1 MTDSISKGHLNYRPD
16 IDGLRAVAVIAV
28 VIYHAFPRLFPG
40 GYAGV
45 DIFFV
50 ISGFLISSI
59 IYRQIQLR
67 SFSIL
72 DFYQRRAL
80 RIFPS
85 LITVLL
91 STATIGWFTLKAE
104 EFAQLGKHIAG
115 GSGFISNLLLW
126 SETGYFDAAAET
138 KPLLHLWS
146 LGIEEQFYFVFPLIL
161 FIAFKLRRKMLG
173 ATIVVAL
180 LSFAVN
186 LHYLSN
192 GSSAVFYS
200 PLSRFWE
207 MMIGSVLA
215 YVLLEKSPTTTL
227 LTLSPN
233 RRSLLGFG
241 LLLIGFWGASKADV
255 YPGWWALL
263 PTLAAAFLISSGP
276 YAYFNQQFLSRKILV
291 RIGLISYPLYLWHW
305 PLLAIARVHYGH
317 TPSSLIR
324 GICVVAS
331 FALAWL
337 TYRLIERPL
346 RFGQHKKRTA
356 IGLAVSLAVTGL
368 IGVLIYK
375 SAGVKSRS
383 INNVPVLY
391 KGDINHIEFHSYVNQ
406 HFFPCGPDNIYKIAE
421 KWETEVRCSQSQKN
435 RPREIALV
443 GDSHSEHLFIGLSEA
458 LKKKNL
464 VFYIKNDQV
473 GIHNPVYGEI
483 MNEISNSQS
492 IATVIISSYWLQRG
506 VQPDELRQ
514 TLSALVQKG
523 RKVFITDDV
532 PNFSFDPAICKYNG
546 ECTEVGFTARYAGY
560 IGFLKDVVLNVPGVT
575 LIESAHYLCE
585 KDVCFMG
592 KDGVLYYRD
601 NNHLNINGSKLIG
614 ARIATD
620 YPELA
625 K

>member
-1 MTDSISKGHLNYRPD
+1 MTDSTNQSHLNYRPD
-16 IDGLRAVAVIAV
+16 IDGLRAVAVTAV
-28 VIYHAFPRLFPG
+28 VIYHAFPSLFPG

-59 IYRQIQLR
+59 IYKQIQSN

-91 STATIGWFTLKAE
+91 STAAIGWFTLKAE

-115 GSGFISNLLLW
+115 GAGFISNLLLW

-161 FIAFKLRRKMLG
+161 FIAFKFRQRMLG
-173 ATIVVAL
+173 VTIVVAL
-180 LSFAVN
+180 LSFLVN
-186 LHYLSN
+186 LYYLN
-192 GSSAVFYS
+192 TGSIAIFYS

-207 MMIGSVLA
+207 MMIGSMLA
-215 YVLLEKSPTTTL
+215 YLMLGKSPGSQIFRL
-227 LTLSPN
+227 NSN
-233 RRSLLGFG
+233 VRSVLGVCF
-241 LLLIGFWGASKADV
+241 LLIGFWGASRASV
-255 YPGWWALL
+255 YPGWWALF
-263 PTLAAAFLISSGP
+263 PTVASALLISSGP
-276 YAYFNQQFLSRKILV
+276 NTFVNRVFLSRGILV
-291 RIGLISYPLYLWHW
+291 KIGLISYPLYLWHW
-305 PLLAIARVHYGH
+305 PLLAIARVHYGQ
-317 TPSSLIR
+317 TPSSFVR
-324 GICVVAS
+324 TICVVLS
-331 FALAWL
+331 FFLAWL

-346 RFGQHKKRTA
+346 RFSQYKRVTA
-356 IGLAVSLAVTGL
+356 IGLAVALAFTGL
-368 IGVLIYK
+368 FGVLIYQTE
-375 SAGVKSRS
+375 GVKSRS
-383 INNVPVLY
+383 INNAPVAY
-391 KGDINHIEFHSYVNQ
+391 KGDIHHIEFHTYVNE
-406 HFFPCGPDNIYKIAE
+406 HFFPCGPKEIYEIAE
-421 KWETEVRCSQSQKN
+421 KWETEVRCSQSKEN

-458 LKKKNL
+458 LAEKNL
-464 VFYIKNDQV
+464 VFYIKNDQI

-483 MNEISNSQS
+483 MNEIRKSDS
-492 IATVIISSYWLQRG
+492 ISTVIISSYWLQRG
-506 VQPDELRQ
+506 IQPDELRQ
-514 TLSALVQKG
+514 TLLALTKNG

-532 PNFSFDPAICKYNG
+532 PNFSFDPALCKFEG
-546 ECTEVGFTARYAGY
+546 KCTEVGFTARYAGY
-560 IGFLKDVVLNVPGVT
+560 IGFLKDVVLRVPGVT

-592 KDGVLYYRD
+592 KDGVLFYRD

-614 ARIATD
+614 ERIVID
-620 YPELA
+620 YPELSR
-625 K
+625 

>member
-1 MTDSISKGHLNYRPD
+1 MTDSTSKGHLNYRPD
-16 IDGLRAVAVIAV
+16 IDGLRAVAVTAV
-28 VIYHAFPRLFPG
+28 VIYHAFPKFFPG

-59 IYRQIQLR
+59 IYRQIQSR

-85 LITVLL
+85 LVTVLL
-91 STATIGWFTLKAE
+91 STAAIGWFTLKAE

-173 ATIVVAL
+173 VTIVVAL

-186 LHYLSN
+186 LHFLSS
-192 GSSAVFYS
+192 GSSAIFYS

-207 MMIGSVLA
+207 MMIGSMLA
-215 YVLLEKSPTTTL
+215 YLFLKKSPSSSL
-227 LTLSPN
+227 LKLSPN
-233 RRSLLGFG
+233 RRSFFGFG
-241 LLLIGFWGASKADV
+241 LLLIGFWGASMADI

-263 PTLAAAFLISSGP
+263 PTLAAAFVISSGP
-276 YAYFNQQFLSRKILV
+276 NAYFNQKFLSHKILI

-305 PLLAIARVHYGH
+305 PLLAVARVHYGH

-324 GICVVAS
+324 AICVVAS
-331 FALAWL
+331 FVLAWL

-346 RFGQHKKRTA
+346 RFTQHRKATA
-356 IGLAVSLAVTGL
+356 IGLVVSLGVTGL
-368 IGVLIYK
+368 IGVVIYQ

-391 KGDINHIEFHSYVNQ
+391 KGDINHIEFHSYVSQ
-406 HFFPCGPDNIYKIAE
+406 HFFPCGPKEIYEIAE

-458 LKKKNL
+458 LKNKNL

-483 MNEISNSQS
+483 MNEILNSKS
-492 IATVIISSYWLQRG
+492 ISTVIISSYWLQRG
-506 VQPDELRQ
+506 VQTDELRQ
-514 TLSALVQKG
+514 TLLALTKNG
-523 RKVFITDDV
+523 RKVFISDDV

-546 ECTEVGFTARYAGY
+546 ECTEVGFTVRYADY
-560 IGFLKDVVLNVPGVT
+560 IDLLKDVVRRVPGVT
-575 LIESAHYLCE
+575 LIESAQFLCD

-592 KDGVLYYRD
+592 KNGVLYYRD

-614 ARIATD
+614 SRIAAQ
-620 YPELA
+620 YPQLA